1 MKAFDPLQIT
11 FDDLFSARS
20 DVMTEQALIERQ
32 LNRGSGFVDGKKRIL
47 AKFAEHP
54 SIKQFADFLCNEYGI
69 GGYGIDGGRESQNHN
84 GKGIEMV
91 WRSEGNNL
99 KISLNWTQVA
109 EHISKLILRGEYAI

>member
-1 MKAFDPLQIT
+1 MKGFDALQIT
-11 FDDLFSARS
+11 FDDLFAVSS

-32 LNRGSGFVDGKKRIL
+32 LKRGSGFENGKKRIL
-47 AKFAEHP
+47 ARFAEHP
-54 SIKQFADFLCNEYGI
+54 TIKQFADFLCNEYGI
-69 GGYGIDGGRESQNHN
+69 GGYGIDGGRESQHHN

-109 EHISKLILRGEYAI
+109 EQIARLILRGDYA